1 MDREAEFERRRD
13 EVRQEWLAEH
23 GPIAQALRHVRH
35 KVAIFS
41 GKGGVGK
48 TSTTANLGAALV
60 QRGYRVALYDA
71 DVHGPGVPRTLGI
84 HGRAGVRQDHQAG
97 HHQLGLELMQS
108 DYGLGVISVAAIW
121 PGDDVPVMW
130 KGPHKT
136 RALRQFLAA
145 IAWGHLDFLLV
156 DLPPGTGDEVQ
167 TIMGSIPGLDGMI
180 VITTPQ
186 GLSTMV
192 CSKAINAA
200 REMRVPLLGL
210 VENMSVFTCP
220 HCGEQHHLFGAE
232 KGERLARL
240 MDVPFWGHVPFGLEV
255 GESLD
260 AGVPVV
266 VGHPESEVAQAFGA
280 MAERLVAA
288 LNAGPPA
295 AATAEAEAAERECA
309 ECDHDRGHGH
319 GHEHHHHEESGG
331 DG

>member
-23 GPIAQALRHVRH
+23 GPIAQALQHVRH

-48 TSTTANLGAALV
+48 TSTTVNLGVALH
-60 QRGYRVALYDA
+60 QRGYRVSLFDA
-71 DVHGPGVPRTLGI
+71 DVHGPGVPKTLGI
-84 HGRAGVRQDHQAG
+84 HGRAGVRQDHSAG
-97 HHQLGLELMQS
+97 HHQLGLELSQS
-108 DYGLGVISVAAIW
+108 EHGLGVISVASIW

-130 KGPHKT
+130 KGPHKM

-145 IAWGHLDFLLV
+145 VDWGHLDFLLV

-167 TIMGSIPGLDGMI
+167 TIMGSIPGLDGML

-200 REMRVPLLGL
+200 REMQVPILGL
-210 VENMSVFTCP
+210 IENMSVFVCP
-220 HCGEQHHLFGAE
+220 HCGETHHLFGQA
-232 KGERLARL
+232 KGERLARM
-240 MDVPFWGHVPFGLEV
+240 MDVPFWGHIPFGIEV

-266 VGHPESEVAQAFGA
+266 KSHPESAVAQAFDA
-280 MAERLVAA
+280 MAERLAEVLQAE
-288 LNAGPPA
+288 PA
-295 AATAEAEAAERECA
+295 AAEAAQAAAEPC
-309 ECDHDRGHGH
+309 ECDGHAHDYGHAHTHDH
-319 GHEHHHHEESGG
+319 GHEHGHRH
-331 DG
+331 D